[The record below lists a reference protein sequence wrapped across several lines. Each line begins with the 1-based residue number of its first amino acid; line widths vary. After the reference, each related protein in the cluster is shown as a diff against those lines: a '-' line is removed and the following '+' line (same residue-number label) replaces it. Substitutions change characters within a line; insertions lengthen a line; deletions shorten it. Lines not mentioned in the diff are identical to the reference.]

1 MNEDMPV
8 NVTSGFGAQKRVP
21 YVQLQIG
28 EFSIQLEP
36 ESARN
41 IAFMLLEAAEAAD
54 TDAMVMRV
62 VGQEDEATAI
72 QLLRLFRQY
81 RIESGRENNDHV
93 D

>member
-1 MNEDMPV
+1 MNKDMPV

-28 EFSIQLEP
+28 EISIQLEP
-36 ESARN
+36 ESARS

-62 VGQEDEATAI
+62 VGPEDESTAI

-81 RIESGRENNDHV
+81 RVESRQEKDHV